1 MFTNDGSIQAEEEL
15 LVAAIDGGLD
25 VQQAAEQPRW
35 QMGPATYPAERGTDF
50 YLTIEDRVGAN
61 VLSELETMGYP
72 IKRAGAW
79 GAGGSVQAIARDPE
93 TGLLAGGSDPR
104 AEGLAIGL

>member
-1 MFTNDGSIQAEEEL
+1 
-15 LVAAIDGGLD
+15 
-25 VQQAAEQPRW
+25 
-35 QMGPATYPAERGTDF
+35 MGPATYPAERGKPL
-50 YLTIEDRVGAN
+50 YLTVEDRLGDETIAT
-61 VLSELETMGYP
+61 LEQMGYP
-72 IKRAGAW
+72 VQRVGAW